1 VTNSARSFIFNLLPD
16 SPTLPEGY
24 NHIPSRLGEV
34 TFHETSIS
42 DDPEKPDAERTRNEK
57 QRAKIYEFKKQNSDA
72 EFRLLNGKS
81 LDESAPEKEPEN
93 ATDLKLAK
101 MLGVSSKAIEPALIW
116 AYRCYEVVHASRFSQ
131 VSPSGRRFQDYI
143 YLFNVL
149 IALECEP
156 NQHDLRLFARA
167 ARNASNFLFD
177 VTDGWMA
184 FGQVVIGGPELMDC
198 ADIQIMASNRLLPRS
213 WVGGFH
219 EAKKYMPIRL
229 GRGLWQKNNRV
240 SIPWNEP
247 EGYRVLIHEW
257 AHYALELLDAYLET
271 IVKSPRQAQPGCY
284 RYLFQRSKL
293 SLKRIFWLVG
303 AVIAAYFRRYSR
315 RFSPFSSHPENT
327 GNSQQAQWADAQM
340 VVPKICL
347 PVESIMDS
355 MEGTSE
361 LVPKQPGQRKQ
372 SEWDQII
379 AGMYE
384 PRFPRIK
391 RQPERI
397 DGSLPLQDLPFII
410 RLVTKPTMPE
420 PEKVSELLLF
430 DVPPDIN
437 PEHCWVYIL
446 RYHNGTPSRI
456 IAQGT
461 LDARLDRGFRL
472 LGAQQDD
479 DIVLIGNTIGNSGRH
494 EIVQRGHIQG
504 VEAIEDPL
512 RDKWQMGDKPYKAMV
527 KWEPR
532 DLKMVIPLVEIMPQ
546 PVESY
551 DDPTTK
557 IAVRVSGVPQDQVQ
571 ITLFPL
577 DQPQGIE
584 LEEGKA
590 TTDPVALDGHVLVSW
605 GGPNQLIIVNYSQGG
620 GPPTGSPVGAT
631 PMTAGSSEGNLMIF
645 FADRGDYPQTHFS
658 RIRIVTTRLPGM
670 DATIKDA
677 ELDVDVEA
685 RSYAFSLSS
694 NEPLPVEHL
703 PTLVLAYDKRAELND
718 GEPFIY
724 RKQEGQWVR
733 ITSYRP
739 PNASYVAAPLNQ
751 HTAPNLFVPNPD
763 TDNGRVEH
771 YRLFFVPYSSASP
784 STGNNP

>member
-1 VTNSARSFIFNLLPD
+1 MANSERAFTFNP
-16 SPTLPEGY
+16 STESTGE
-24 NHIPSRLGEV
+24 HIPPRLGEV
-34 TFHETSIS
+34 TFTETSLS
-42 DDPEKPDAERTRNEK
+42 DDPEKPASEQARNDK
-57 QRAKIYEFKKQNSDA
+57 QSGKISDMVKGLKQKSDA
-72 EFRLLNGKS
+72 EFKTLDDKS
-81 LDESAPEKEPEN
+81 LDEN
-93 ATDLKLAK
+93 ATDQQLAK
-101 MLGVSSKAIEPALIW
+101 MFGLSPEAIKSSLNW
-116 AYRCYEVVHASRFSQ
+116 AYRCYQVDSHGATRPSTSR
-131 VSPSGRRFQDYI
+131 SGERFQNYI

-156 NQHDLRLFARA
+156 NQRDLRLLARA

-213 WVGGFH
+213 WVGGLH

-240 SIPWNEP
+240 SIAWNEP

-271 IVKSPRQAQPGCY
+271 DSIHSQDNLLRVKAP
-284 RYLFQRSKL
+284 
-293 SLKRIFWLVG
+293 
-303 AVIAAYFRRYSR
+303 
-315 RFSPFSSHPENT
+315 
-327 GNSQQAQWADAQM
+327 QQAQRVDTQV

-361 LVPKQPGQRKQ
+361 LVPKQPGQHKQ
-372 SEWDQII
+372 SEWERII

-391 RQPERI
+391 SQPERI
-397 DGSLPLQDLPFII
+397 DGSLPLQDLPFIT
-410 RLVTKPTMPE
+410 RLVTSSPSSHE
-420 PEKVSELLLF
+420 NVSELLLF
-430 DVPPDIN
+430 DVPPYIN

-446 RYHNGTPSRI
+446 RHHNGTPSRI

-461 LDARLDRGFRL
+461 LDARLDQGFRL
-472 LGAQQDD
+472 LGAEKGD
-479 DIVLIGNTIGNSGRH
+479 DIVLIGNAIGNSGRH
-494 EIVQRGHIQG
+494 EIVQRGQIQAMELIG
-504 VEAIEDPL
+504 DPR
-512 RDKWQMGDKPYKAMV
+512 RDRWQMGDKPYEAII
-527 KWEPR
+527 KWEQCDPN
-532 DLKMVIPLVEIMPQ
+532 MVIPSVEILPQ
-546 PVESY
+546 TVESH

-557 IAVRVSGVPQDQVQ
+557 IAVRVSGVHEDQVQ

-577 DQPQGIE
+577 DQPQSID
-584 LEEGKA
+584 LAEGKA
-590 TTDPVALDGHVLVSW
+590 STDPVPLDGHVLVSW
-605 GGPNQLIIVNYSQGG
+605 GGPNQLIIVNFSQGG

-670 DATIKDA
+670 EATIKDA
-677 ELDVDVEA
+677 ELGVEVEA

-694 NEPLPVEHL
+694 NEPLPVEYL
-703 PTLVLAYDKRAELND
+703 PTLVLAYDRRAELND

-724 RKQEGQWVR
+724 RQQGGQWVR

-739 PNASYVAAPLNQ
+739 ANGSYVAAPLNQ
-751 HTAPNLFVPNPD
+751 RTAPNLFVPNPD
-763 TDNGRVEH
+763 TDNERVEH
-771 YRLFFVPYSSASP
+771 YRLFFVPHSSTSHP
-784 STGNNP
+784 STGDTAYSVPQPSTGDTPYS